1 MAGQHIAVV
10 GSGSLTR
17 SICHSLAALA
27 PPRDGRNSAP
37 IRVTVLARN
46 ALAADDIARA
56 CHVRAAVS
64 GANVHFAAELLADE
78 VDALTR
84 LRPDVLV
91 CCASTQSPYEKN
103 LQPSAWTRL
112 IEEAGFGLTL
122 PFQAHVV
129 VRLARAVAQV
139 SPGTLLINGC
149 FPDAVNPLLAAL
161 GLPVHCGIGNVAT
174 LAACLQAALDL
185 PDQLAVLG
193 HHVHL
198 AAPGLARGAS
208 ERSEEARDTADE
220 VLVWRDGE
228 RVPGVTALLAAARAL
243 PRTELNAIAG
253 HAAARLLLDLLS
265 GAEICTNLPGPLG
278 LPGGYPVRL
287 AGDAITLNLPAGL
300 SRADAIDWN
309 IRAGHR
315 DGVEVRDGRVSYP
328 PQAAA
333 ALATHL
339 PDLAEGWA
347 ATALDEVSEQL
358 TALRRRL
365 RLAQPIPV

>member
-1 MAGQHIAVV
+1 MTGQHIAVV
-10 GSGSLTR
+10 GSGSLAR
-17 SICHSLAALA
+17 SICQSLASLA
-27 PPRDGRNSAP
+27 PSREGRNAAP

-46 ALAADDIARA
+46 APAANDIARA

-64 GANVHFAAELLADE
+64 GAHVHFSAELLADE
-78 VDALTR
+78 VDAMTR
-84 LRPDVLV
+84 LQPDVLV
-91 CCASTQSPYEKN
+91 CCASAQSPYEKN
-103 LQPSAWTRL
+103 VQPSAWTRL
-112 IEEAGFGLTL
+112 VEQAGFGLTL
-122 PFQAHVV
+122 PFQANVV
-129 VRLARAVAQV
+129 VRLARALTQV
-139 SPGTLLINGC
+139 SPRTLLVNGC

-198 AAPGLARGAS
+198 AAPNHPM
-208 ERSEEARDTADE
+208 DE
-220 VLVWRDGE
+220 VLVWRDGDQ
-228 RVPGVTALLAAARAL
+228 VPGVTALLAADRAL

-253 HAAARLLLDLLS
+253 HAAARLLVDLLS
-265 GAEICTNLPGPLG
+265 GADICTNLPGPLG

-287 AGDAITLNLPAGL
+287 AGGAITLNLPTGL

-315 DGVEVRDGRVSYP
+315 DGVEVRDGRVGYP

-333 ALATHL
+333 ALASHL

-347 ATALDEVSEQL
+347 AAALDEVSEQL